1 VICSLYY
8 SHLKI
13 PFFLKT
19 VTNFFLKY
27 YLILIFATCQII
39 LIIGCKEEVGLPLIE
54 TISPVDITRISAIA
68 GGIIT
73 YDGGSQVLGRGI
85 CWGNS
90 HDPDFT
96 DRFNPEGEGSGMFSS
111 SITGLT
117 PNTLYFVRAYATN
130 KLGTAFGKEVSFTTA
145 PIIPGTISTVQ
156 PTSIGRTTAVS
167 GGDITLDGGGEIT
180 QRGVCWS
187 VLQNPEITDSLTT
200 NGTGP
205 GKFDSEISGL
215 SPATRYFVRAYAINS
230 AGIAYGDQFYFNT
243 KMSDIQGNLYNTVT
257 IGNQVWMSENLRA
270 TRYNNNTS
278 IPNITTPSGWINL
291 TGPGYCWYNNDIT
304 YKPTFGALYSWYT
317 INTEKLCPTGWH
329 VPSDS
334 EFNLTEI
341 SLGMDPGLVDKWGW
355 RGTDQGTQMKST
367 SGWDDNGNG
376 SNSSGFN
383 GLAGG
388 YLQGSTGNSYAI
400 GILTYWWTA
409 TDDAVNGNPDVAW
422 YRRLDGV
429 NNDVY
434 KATTYKRGG
443 KYVRCIKN

>member
-1 VICSLYY
+1 VQGLLMEISFTLTQKC
-8 SHLKI
+8 
-13 PFFLKT
+13 
-19 VTNFFLKY
+19 
-27 YLILIFATCQII
+27 LIYKEIYII
-39 LIIGCKEEVGLPLIE
+39 LLL
-54 TISPVDITRISAIA
+54 
-68 GGIIT
+68 
-73 YDGGSQVLGRGI
+73 L
-85 CWGNS
+85 
-90 HDPDFT
+90 
-96 DRFNPEGEGSGMFSS
+96 
-111 SITGLT
+111 
-117 PNTLYFVRAYATN
+117 
-130 KLGTAFGKEVSFTTA
+130 
-145 PIIPGTISTVQ
+145 
-156 PTSIGRTTAVS
+156 
-167 GGDITLDGGGEIT
+167 
-180 QRGVCWS
+180 
-187 VLQNPEITDSLTT
+187 
-200 NGTGP
+200 
-205 GKFDSEISGL
+205 
-215 SPATRYFVRAYAINS
+215 ATRYGCRKTS
-230 AGIAYGDQFYFNT
+230 ERHD
-243 KMSDIQGNLYNTVT
+243 T
-257 IGNQVWMSENLRA
+257 II
-270 TRYNNNTS
+270 

-409 TDDAVNGNPDVAW
+409 TDDAVNGYPDVAW